1 MLSQA
6 GFLLGTDCKTFPKRL
21 TQMYLIYIASLFA
34 LFMHFYLKS
43 YRGAAAAAKAKKA

>member
-6 GFLLGTDCKTFPKRL
+6 SFLLVTDCKTFPKRL
-21 TQMYLIYIASLFA
+21 TQMYLFYIASLFA

-43 YRGAAAAAKAKKA
+43 YRGAAAAKAKKA